1 MQMKSTFKRILITIF
16 VFMAN
21 IVSAQTIETNIPGLV
36 IKDYRCYQFSG
47 KGWVD
52 GNLINRNA
60 ESFIGALRVKIID
73 KENDIIWQGA
83 QKLNVGAQNGAKF
96 DIGVVVGNCLA
107 PNKVQIT
114 LER

>member
-1 MQMKSTFKRILITIF
+1 MKSTFKIVFLTFF

-36 IKDYRCYQFSG
+36 IKDYRCYQHVG

-60 ESFIGALRVKIID
+60 EIFTGALRVKIID
-73 KENDIIWQGA
+73 KENDIVWQGV
-83 QKLNVGAQNGAKF
+83 QKLYVGGQNGAKF
-96 DIGVVVGNCLA
+96 DIGIAVGNCLA